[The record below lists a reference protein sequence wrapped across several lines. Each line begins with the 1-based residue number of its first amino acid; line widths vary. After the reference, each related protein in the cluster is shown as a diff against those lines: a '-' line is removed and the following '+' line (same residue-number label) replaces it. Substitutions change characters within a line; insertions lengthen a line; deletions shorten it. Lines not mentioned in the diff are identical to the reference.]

1 MYLLNVCE
9 HGSPQFPCVS
19 LSRIESR
26 TPIAIFIRNSQLSSN
41 LYFHQ
46 FWPLQLWNPMFRS
59 QGQINPI
66 PFEFIC
72 KMSYLTPPRSKKT
85 ILFRIAGG
93 VETSMT
99 ITICT
104 LAFTLPSNFNRNL
117 SSWFQ
122 LLPYIFSLV
131 FHFYRFSLSLPSTFT
146 TTL

>member
-72 KMSYLTPPRSKKT
+72 KMSYLTPPALKKRYF
-85 ILFRIAGG
+85 L
-93 VETSMT
+93 E
-99 ITICT
+99 
-104 LAFTLPSNFNRNL
+104 LPSNFNTNL